1 MNCDAGLQKKWL
13 FLGLLLVLAVGK
25 NTSAQDHKAPYPSMA
40 PLSQYLM
47 PDREA
52 EIALARSAAPEA
64 ISRDA
69 RIVVLGP
76 HGYATAVEGK
86 NGFVC
91 IVERSWISPFDAPQF
106 WNPKL
111 RGPICFNPEAARSI
125 LPITYKRTELVL
137 AGQSKAEITQSIK
150 TAFEKKQLP
159 LLEPGS
165 MCYMMSKD
173 GYLDDSAGHWIP
185 HLMFYTP
192 LKVDWGADQPGSPI
206 MLSQQFLGAP
216 EPVTVFL
223 IPAGKWSDG
232 SAAPLM

>member
-1 MNCDAGLQKKWL
+1 MNRDAGLQKKWI
-13 FLGLLLVLAVGK
+13 FLGLLLLLAVGK
-25 NTSAQDHKAPYPSMA
+25 NTPAQDHKIPYPAMA

-47 PDREA
+47 PNRDA
-52 EIALARSAAPEA
+52 EIAMARSAAPET
-64 ISRDA
+64 ISREA
-69 RIVVLGP
+69 RILVLGS
-76 HGYATAVEGK
+76 HGYVTAVEGK

-91 IVERSWISPFDAPQF
+91 VVERSWMSPFDAPQF

-137 AGQSKAEITQSIK
+137 AGQSRTEIKESIRA
-150 TAFEKKQLP
+150 AFDKKQLP
-159 LLEPGS
+159 LLEAGS

-232 SAAPLM
+232 STAPLM

>member
-1 MNCDAGLQKKWL
+1 MNYDAGLQKKWL

-25 NTSAQDHKAPYPSMA
+25 NTPAQDHKVPYPSMA

-47 PDREA
+47 PNRDA

-69 RIVVLGP
+69 SIVVLGS
-76 HGYATAVEGK
+76 HGYVTVVEGR

-91 IVERSWISPFDAPQF
+91 IVERSWMSPFDAPQF

-137 AGQSKAEITQSIK
+137 AGQSRIEIKESIK
-150 TAFEKKQLP
+150 AAFDKKQLP

-192 LKVDWGADQPGSPI
+192 LKVDWGADRPGSPI
-206 MLSQQFLGAP
+206 MLSPQFLGAP

-232 SAAPLM
+232 STAPLM

>member
-1 MNCDAGLQKKWL
+1 MNRDAGLRKVSIY
-13 FLGLLLVLAVGK
+13 LGLLLMLAAGK
-25 NTSAQDHKAPYPSMA
+25 NTPAQDHKAPYPSMA
-40 PLSQYLM
+40 PLCRASCQ
-47 PDREA
+47 
-52 EIALARSAAPEA
+52 
-64 ISRDA
+64 RDLCLPI
-69 RIVVLGP
+69 RYQVLR
-76 HGYATAVEGK
+76 VEGK
-86 NGFVC
+86 SGFVC
-91 IVERSWISPFDAPQF
+91 IVERSWMSPFDAPQF

-137 AGQSKAEITQSIK
+137 AGQSITEIKESIK
-150 TAFEKKQLP
+150 AAFDKKQLP
-159 LLEPGS
+159 LLESGS

-173 GYLDDSAGHWIP
+173 GYLDASAGHWIP

-232 SAAPLM
+232 STAPLM